1 MVASIPMTS
10 TANTLMSA
18 IERLNQ
24 DMAPWLSRFPDEIG
38 PLLDLKKEFADKLAR
53 FASEGAHLRIGIM
66 GQVKAGKSSFLNA
79 LLFDGAPVLPEAA
92 TPKTANL
99 TRISYGERPTLT
111 VSFYSLPE
119 WREIEQQAAST
130 GQHAEARVGRDLL
143 AMVQQNRLDVTDIL
157 AQGELHLEADD
168 IQGLMG
174 LLNDYVGE
182 NGRYTA
188 LVKMTQLLLPREEL
202 KGFDVVDTPGMN
214 DPVPSRTQKTK
225 EFMAQCDV
233 VFFLSRCSQFLD
245 QSDIDLLSRQLPG
258 KGVKR
263 LVLVAGQLDATLLD
277 DGYDRSSLLETLQN
291 IRTRNGRRAEKAL
304 EELASFRD
312 KVGDS
317 DVAAMLRQLKQPI
330 FASTYA
336 HGFAS
341 WPEANWSAQMQH
353 VYKELLEMAASSW
366 LNANITPA
374 EWRDIGNFAAL
385 SRAYQQAR
393 ADKQVLIEAQKSGM
407 VPEIQRELRSRL
419 QGLIDVVKSRANR
432 LQHGEVRKLDAEQ
445 KACEQR
451 ISAIAQALQ
460 QVITHYRTEATENH
474 RRMAEE
480 LRSAMGQ
487 YSSLATRTGTETST
501 HSYEVSTSRW
511 YNPFSWGSSRTVS
524 YTQTSTYQYLAT
536 ADAIEQI
543 TRYGQES
550 ATNLQRAFNQVVSTS
565 KLRAELRQALLAQLD
580 TGSLEF
586 DPAHFKQTL
595 ESTLGRLKLP
605 SLTFSLGDV
614 GQSIA
619 SSFSTEVRDSDDM
632 RRLEQSMKQ
641 SLESVFRQLDD
652 VFAKGVSTLC
662 RELDSLSSTLLDLM
676 SDDLRRELDLLR
688 QAFADKENELC
699 LYQKIVNAAECYI
712 PTAS

>member
-1 MVASIPMTS
+1 
-10 TANTLMSA
+10 
-18 IERLNQ
+18 
-24 DMAPWLSRFPDEIG
+24 
-38 PLLDLKKEFADKLAR
+38 
-53 FASEGAHLRIGIM
+53 
-66 GQVKAGKSSFLNA
+66 
-79 LLFDGAPVLPEAA
+79 
-92 TPKTANL
+92 
-99 TRISYGERPTLT
+99 
-111 VSFYSLPE
+111 
-119 WREIEQQAAST
+119 
-130 GQHAEARVGRDLL
+130 
-143 AMVQQNRLDVTDIL
+143 
-157 AQGELHLEADD
+157 
-168 IQGLMG
+168 
-174 LLNDYVGE
+174 
-182 NGRYTA
+182 
-188 LVKMTQLLLPREEL
+188 
-202 KGFDVVDTPGMN
+202 
-214 DPVPSRTQKTK
+214 
-225 EFMAQCDV
+225 
-233 VFFLSRCSQFLD
+233 
-245 QSDIDLLSRQLPG
+245 
-258 KGVKR
+258 
-263 LVLVAGQLDATLLD
+263 
-277 DGYDRSSLLETLQN
+277 
-291 IRTRNGRRAEKAL
+291 
-304 EELASFRD
+304 
-312 KVGDS
+312 
-317 DVAAMLRQLKQPI
+317 
-330 FASTYA
+330 
-336 HGFAS
+336 
-341 WPEANWSAQMQH
+341 
-353 VYKELLEMAASSW
+353 MAASSW
-366 LNANITPA
+366 LNANITPE

-385 SRAYQQAR
+385 NQAYQQAR
-393 ADKQVLIEAQKSGM
+393 ADKQGLIEAQKSGM

-419 QGLIDVVKSRANR
+419 LGLIDVVKSRANR

-511 YNPFSWGSSRTVS
+511 SNPFSWGSSRTVS

-550 ATNLQRAFNQVVSTS
+550 AANLQRAFNQVVSTS

-688 QAFADKENELC
+688 QAFAGKENELC
-699 LYQKIVNAAECYI
+699 LYQKIVSTAECYI
-712 PTAS
+712 PSAS